1 MCFLSSN
8 SLRTRAP
15 PSLVSAVSLGEDTM
29 LSPWE
34 TVTFMLAFLRA
45 QEKHCCGGLF
55 KLLLHQICLEIRF
68 FDSASSLPPG
78 SEVCLSCAVVTVQR
92 RKALTLPLSSKFY
105 HSPFFLKS
113 HFFSSKYLTHFYI
126 RSSFY
131 VCIIWKIYNE
141 PAGKTGH

>member
-1 MCFLSSN
+1 MCFLSFS

-34 TVTFMLAFLRA
+34 TITFMLAFLRA

-78 SEVCLSCAVVTVQR
+78 SEVRLSCVFVTVQR
-92 RKALTLPLSSKFY
+92 RKALTLPLSSKILLLT
-105 HSPFFLKS
+105 FFSQKS
-113 HFFSSKYLTHFYI
+113 FFSSKYLTHFYI

-131 VCIIWKIYNE
+131 VCMIWKIYNE